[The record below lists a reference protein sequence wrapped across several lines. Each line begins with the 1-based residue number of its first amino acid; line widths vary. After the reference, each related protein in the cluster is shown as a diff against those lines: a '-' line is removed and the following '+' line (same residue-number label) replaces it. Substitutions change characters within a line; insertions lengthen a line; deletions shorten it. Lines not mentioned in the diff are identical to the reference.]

1 MVGVADK
8 AIILDSVSKVFTTK
22 TESLQALNP
31 TSLAID
37 HGEFISIIGPSG
49 CGKTT
54 LLRIMANLETPTSGT
69 LLLNGKTPDQA
80 RLDREFSVVF
90 QSPALLEWRDSL
102 KNVMLPL
109 EMIGVNP
116 EESRPKAQEMLEV
129 VGLKGFEKS
138 YPRQLSGGMKQR
150 VSIARALTLDPL
162 ILFMDEP
169 FGALDRFTRELMNME
184 LLRIWEERKLTI
196 VFITHNIQEA
206 VMLSSRIVVMSP
218 RPGRVQGVL
227 DIPLPRPRTP
237 GMKDTNEFMKIECAG
252 ENLLKEGM
260 RYDC

>member
-1 MVGVADK
+1 MVGDCNK
-8 AIILDSVSKVFTTK
+8 AIILDSVSKVFATK
-22 TESLQALNP
+22 TEPLQALSK
-31 TSLAID
+31 TSLVIN

-54 LLRIMANLETPTSGT
+54 LLRIMANLETPTSGEVW
-69 LLLNGKTPDQA
+69 LNGKTPDQA
-80 RLDREFSVVF
+80 RLDRDFSIVF

-102 KNVMLPL
+102 KNVMLPM
-109 EMIGVNP
+109 EMMGIGP
-116 EESRPKAQEMLEV
+116 EKSRPKAQEMLEV
-129 VGLKGFEKS
+129 VGLKEFEES
-138 YPRQLSGGMKQR
+138 YPRQLSGGMRQR

-169 FGALDRFTRELMNME
+169 FGALDRFTRELMDME
-184 LLRIWEERKLTI
+184 LLRIWQERKLTI

-218 RPGRVQGVL
+218 RPGRVQGILEV
-227 DIPLPRPRTP
+227 PLPNPRKPEIKQT
-237 GMKDTNEFMKIECAG
+237 KEFREIESAG

-260 RYDC
+260 QYEY